1 MEGAFGNEGALPLY
15 WLAAR
20 ANISY
25 LDFTP
30 MPSELPPEED
40 RPGVPIA
47 PPLLFVLPILA
58 SLAVEWLAPTSF
70 MHGALRGMLGVL
82 TFVIGITLGGCG
94 FIAQKRAGT
103 DPIPFNPTTRIV
115 AHGVYRLTR
124 NPMYLG
130 FALCTLALSI
140 LVDSTW
146 MLLAVPIGLVL
157 VDRMIITR
165 EERYLE
171 RKFGE
176 EYLRY
181 KRRVRRWI
189 WLQGAERRAAVDC
202 VGYSM
207 QASRQARRWETL
219 SSVSSPMLE
228 RRKVLPLILP

>member
-1 MEGAFGNEGALPLY
+1 
-15 WLAAR
+15 
-20 ANISY
+20 
-25 LDFTP
+25 

-58 SLAVEWLAPTSF
+58 SLAFEWLAPTSF
-70 MHGALRGMLGVL
+70 GHGASRWIIGVL
-82 TFVIGITLGGCG
+82 IFVTGIALGGGG
-94 FIAQKRAGT
+94 FITQKRAGT

-115 AHGVYRLTR
+115 AHGVYQFTR
-124 NPMYLG
+124 NPMYVG
-130 FALCTLALSI
+130 FALCTLALAI

-157 VDRMIITR
+157 TDRLIVTR

-176 EYLRY
+176 EYLNY

-189 WLQGAERRAAVDC
+189 
-202 VGYSM
+202 
-207 QASRQARRWETL
+207 
-219 SSVSSPMLE
+219 
-228 RRKVLPLILP
+228 